1 MAGQCSRFPLAI
13 SRLVVARSTPL
24 KRSATATLTH
34 VPPVQ
39 VPKPPVD
46 RLGGSMT
53 DHDVAVV
60 VRFLE
65 DVARMDR
72 DHF

>member
-1 MAGQCSRFPLAI
+1 
-13 SRLVVARSTPL
+13 
-24 KRSATATLTH
+24 

-39 VPKPPVD
+39 VPKPLVD

-53 DHDVAVV
+53 DQDVAVV

-65 DVARMDR
+65 DVARMHR